1 MEITTGNGN
10 DTVIRPSLV
19 NGVVFRSSDII
30 RTNGGNDTI
39 NPGLGEIDYVYG
51 GEGIDHLILDYS
63 IGDTGTGI
71 NFNTVNGARRW
82 TDSTNSR
89 RVLDSILF
97 QDIEQFT
104 VTGTSK
110 DDTFNLD
117 TTNSIIRAGAGN
129 DQVSVTQPIAGN
141 IGTLDGG
148 AGFDYLVVDL
158 STQTANL
165 TLTNLQDINIAGV
178 VRATN
183 FERFSLETGSG
194 NDTILQSGIVND
206 SVLRQNDLI
215 KTGAGNDTINAGLG
229 SDTVFGGDGLDHL
242 IIDYSVGDTGTG
254 MQFAGSTINGYA
266 TASRNVSSTN
276 STRLDFMEFGGI
288 ERFTVTGT
296 SKNDSLF
303 AANGN
308 DIINGGAGNDMI
320 SGGVGSD
327 TLTGGSGSDTFQYQ
341 SLTDSL
347 LGNYDVI
354 KDLEI
359 GIDVIDATKA
369 ISATQI
375 RKLGSVSAL
384 NETAIQQVLTPTNFV
399 VNGASTFRFRD
410 GLLDRTFLA
419 LNDSRAGFSASTDS
433 IIEITGFTGNLNNL
447 SIV

>member
-63 IGDTGTGI
+63 IGDTGTGVD
-71 NFNTVNGARRW
+71 FNGSGARRW
-82 TDSTNSR
+82 TDSTNSKR
-89 RVLDSILF
+89 TLDSILF
-97 QDIEQFT
+97 YDIEQFT

-110 DDTFNLD
+110 DDTFSLH
-117 TTNSIIRAGAGN
+117 TTNSTIRGGAGN
-129 DQVSVTQPIAGN
+129 DQVSITQPIAGN

-148 AGFDYLVVDL
+148 AGFDYLVLDI
-158 STQTANL
+158 SNQTANL
-165 TLTNLQDINIAGV
+165 TLTNLQDINIPGV

-183 FERFSLETGSG
+183 FERFDLSTGTG
-194 NDTILQSGIVND
+194 NDTILQSGIVAGA
-206 SVLRQNDLI
+206 VLRQNDLFR
-215 KTGAGNDTINAGLG
+215 TGAGNDTINAGLG
-229 SDTVFGGDGLDHL
+229 SDTVFGGDGVDHL

-254 MQFAGSTINGYA
+254 MQFTGSTINGYA

-276 STRLDFMEFGGI
+276 STHLDFIEFTGI

-308 DIINGGAGNDMI
+308 DIINGGGGNDMI
-320 SGGVGSD
+320 SGGGGSD

-347 LGNYDVI
+347 LANYDVI

-399 VNGASTFRFRD
+399 VNGASTFKFRD
-410 GLLDRTFLA
+410 GQLDRTFLA
-419 LNDSRAGFSASTDS
+419 LNDSKAGFSASTDS

>member
-1 MEITTGNGN
+1 MEIITGNGN
-10 DTVIRPSLV
+10 DTVIRPTLV
-19 NGVVFRSSDII
+19 DGVVFRSNDII

-39 NPGLGEIDYVYG
+39 NPGLGIDYVYG
-51 GEGIDHLILDYS
+51 GDGIDHLILDYS
-63 IGDTGTGI
+63 IGDTGTGMS
-71 NFNTVNGARRW
+71 FNTVSSARR
-82 TDSTNSR
+82 S
-89 RVLDSILF
+89 LDSILF
-97 QDIEQFT
+97 RDIEQFT
-104 VTGTSK
+104 ITGTSK
-110 DDTFNLD
+110 DDTFNLS

-129 DQVSVTQPIAGN
+129 DRVNVTQPIAGN

-148 AGFDYLVVDL
+148 AGFDYLVLNL
-158 STQTANL
+158 SNQTTNL

-194 NDTILQSGIVND
+194 NDTILQSGIVNG

-229 SDTVFGGDGLDHL
+229 SDTVFAGDGLDHL

-254 MQFAGSTINGYA
+254 MRFNGSNISGYA
-266 TASRNVSSTN
+266 TASRNVSTTN
-276 STRLDFMEFGGI
+276 SAYLDFIEFTGI

-308 DIINGGAGNDMI
+308 DIINGGAGNDTI
-320 SGGVGSD
+320 SGGAGGD
-327 TLTGGSGSDTFQYQ
+327 LLTGGSGVDTFQYQ

-347 LGNYDVI
+347 LSNYDAI
-354 KDLEI
+354 TDLQI
-359 GIDVIDATKA
+359 GIDVIDSPRA
-369 ISATQI
+369 ISAAQI
-375 RKLGSVSAL
+375 QKLGYVSAL
-384 NETAIQQVLTPTNFV
+384 TETAIQQVLTPNNFV

-410 GLLDRTFLA
+410 GLIDRTFLG
-419 LNDSRAGFSASTDS
+419 LNDGRAGFSATTDS